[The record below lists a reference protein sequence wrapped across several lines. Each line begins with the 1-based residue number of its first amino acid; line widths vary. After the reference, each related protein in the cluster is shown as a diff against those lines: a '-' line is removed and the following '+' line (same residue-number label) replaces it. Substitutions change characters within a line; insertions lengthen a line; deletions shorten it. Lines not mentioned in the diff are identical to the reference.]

1 MKLCGFHRGGY
12 KFLSLFRVKI
22 WWMIPRVG
30 KSGSEIPLETQMLL
44 LEAREQSVLH
54 DEISSDTNYTE
65 NTFYIL
71 LLPVLEGQFRT
82 SLQGTPANEL
92 EFCVKSGSLA
102 LLLASFFPLVF
113 KC

>member
-1 MKLCGFHRGGY
+1 
-12 KFLSLFRVKI
+12 
-22 WWMIPRVG
+22 MIPRVG
-30 KSGSEIPLETQMLL
+30 KSGSEI
-44 LEAREQSVLH
+44 LEAREQSALH

-92 EFCVKSGSLA
+92 QFCVKSGLLA